1 MTTRIVFDGWTLL
14 PATGELTRD
23 GSRRRLQ
30 AQSLQ
35 VLLFLLRRPGEL
47 VARDEL
53 VADLWPDVVVD
64 HDAGLNAVIRKLRI
78 ALDDDAES
86 PRYIETVPRRGYRYV
101 GRPPAERGEEAHA
114 VAVGLDMAIT
124 AGGLDPVAG
133 PPNGSARSRPGV
145 RRYAAIAALAVAV
158 LTIVWSAWRATTR
171 DGSVRSE
178 MPRDITPRSSLSRG
192 SATPIE
198 PPTSD
203 PAAYDAYLKARLAY
217 RDGDWLGAVAQ
228 ASAAIGRDAEFGP
241 AYLTRA
247 AAAGMAIVF
256 NVDASEARLADMQ
269 RDLQQAARLMGAR
282 DPMFIGVDAMYASIG
297 GRDHLRAMVRFDEAQ
312 AAGLSDPALLRTRAM
327 QQVVVNRLED
337 AITAHRALAALDPD
351 NFVLVNMTAVLLSF
365 ARRPD
370 EALQIIRLVR
380 ERFPQ
385 QPLAELTHARLV
397 FAYSGAT
404 SEWRQAFER
413 AAVRLTP
420 DQRLQESFDLLRYE
434 RRERELLDRLKGER
448 RTVVSAGTFN
458 SLPLCCVGTRPVA
471 EYRGWAALLTGDKAT
486 AAQEGQQMLAFVA
499 REQRT
504 RWNDWYLKLLEAEGL
519 LMTGRH
525 EEATAAADQGLALI
539 APANNMVHWRYA
551 AAIGARVF
559 AWGNAKERAVD
570 LLEALARARPGLRPA
585 EITRD
590 PIYRLPLDGHPG
602 YMALCAAL
610 DRKMTSE

>member
-1 MTTRIVFDGWTLL
+1 MATRIVFDGWTLL
-14 PATGELTRD
+14 PATGDLTRD

-47 VARDEL
+47 VPREEL
-53 VADLWPDVVVD
+53 VADLWPDIVVD

-78 ALDDDAES
+78 ALNDDAES

-101 GRPPAERGEEAHA
+101 GRPPAEYDEGADA
-114 VAVGLDMAIT
+114 VAAGRDMVNT
-124 AGGLDPVAG
+124 AGGVDHAPGL
-133 PPNGSARSRPGV
+133 PNGPARSWPATA
-145 RRYAAIAALAVAV
+145 RYAALAALAVAA
-158 LTIVWSAWRATTR
+158 LTMAWSGWRATTR
-171 DGSVRSE
+171 AGSIGSAVAA
-178 MPRDITPRSSLSRG
+178 DITPRSSLSRG

-203 PAAYDAYLKARLAY
+203 PAAYAAYLKARLAY

-228 ASAAIGRDAEFGP
+228 ASAAIGRDAEFGA

-269 RDLQQAARLMGAR
+269 RDLLHAARLTGAR
-282 DPMFIGVDAMYASIG
+282 DAMFIGVDAMYASIG
-297 GRDHLRAMVRFDEAQ
+297 GRDHLGAMMRFDEAQ
-312 AAGLSDPALLRTRAM
+312 AAGLSDPMLLRTRAM

-337 AITAHRALAALDPD
+337 AIAAHRALVALDPD
-351 NFVLVNMTAVLLSF
+351 NFVLVNMTAVLLSL

-370 EALQIIRLVR
+370 EALQISRLVR

-404 SEWRQAFER
+404 SEWRQAFEK
-413 AAVRLTP
+413 AAARLTP
-420 DQRLQESFDLLRYE
+420 DQRLLESFDLLRYE
-434 RRERELLDRLKGER
+434 LRERELLDRLKGER
-448 RTVVSAGTFN
+448 RAVVSAGTFN
-458 SLPLCCVGTRPVA
+458 ALPLCCVGTRPVA
-471 EYRGWAALLTGDKAT
+471 EYRGWAALLAGDKAT
-486 AAQEGQQMLAFVA
+486 AAQEGQQVLAFAA

-525 EEATAAADQGLALI
+525 GQATAVADQGLALI
-539 APANNMVHWRYA
+539 ARANNMVHWRYA
-551 AAIGARVF
+551 AAIAARVF

-570 LLEALARARPGLRPA
+570 LLEALERARPGLRPA

-590 PIYRLPLDGHPG
+590 PIYSLPLGAHPS

-610 DRKMTSE
+610 DRKMISE